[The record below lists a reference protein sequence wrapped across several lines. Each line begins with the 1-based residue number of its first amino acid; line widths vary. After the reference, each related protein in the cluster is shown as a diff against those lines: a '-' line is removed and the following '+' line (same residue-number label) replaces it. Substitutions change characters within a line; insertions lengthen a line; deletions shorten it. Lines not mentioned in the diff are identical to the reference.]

1 MSQADRYHYEIDRE
15 RRRDL
20 VFQRMRDTTRP
31 FLERYRVLLDDVS
44 RAGLNE
50 FAEDEF
56 RELSARLRALETR
69 LEIDPPG
76 ARDESRALA
85 PRFHGLP
92 RLARQLRQ
100 LQREAEQETIEA
112 NRAAQLEESRRSV
125 QIREDIEKVWQE
137 EVVGWNSPVAA
148 RSAFREL
155 QALRERLLNGQS
167 TASADEVATAIR
179 EVRARHEAVAAREHA
194 ELASRACDDALA
206 DILSLRRAQLEPPAA
221 QADARAAKLR
231 EALAAAT
238 GLDSRAQIERLDALA
253 AEEDEVELDESQRRE
268 VVRAVYQSLTA
279 AGFVTDMPVRR
290 GGSEG
295 KEGDEVLIRARRPAG
310 PQAEFR
316 IDLRGELTYKFHQYR
331 GAACQQD
338 IAPVMVRLQD
348 AYGISLSDRRVL
360 WVNPDDTDRDARP
373 QPDNTQ
379 ENSS

>member
-1 MSQADRYHYEIDRE
+1 
-15 RRRDL
+15 
-20 VFQRMRDTTRP
+20 
-31 FLERYRVLLDDVS
+31 
-44 RAGLNE
+44 
-50 FAEDEF
+50 
-56 RELSARLRALETR
+56 
-69 LEIDPPG
+69 
-76 ARDESRALA
+76 
-85 PRFHGLP
+85 
-92 RLARQLRQ
+92 
-100 LQREAEQETIEA
+100 
-112 NRAAQLEESRRSV
+112 
-125 QIREDIEKVWQE
+125 VWQE

-179 EVRARHEAVAAREHA
+179 EVRARHEAAAAREHA
-194 ELASRACDDALA
+194 ELASRARDDALA
-206 DILSLRRAQLEPPAA
+206 DILSLRRAQLEPPST

-253 AEEDEVELDESQRRE
+253 AEEDEAALDESQRRE

-290 GGSEG
+290 GGVEG
-295 KEGDEVLIRARRPAG
+295 EEGGEVLIRARRPAG

-379 ENSS
+379 EKS